1 MTIQAWTDM
10 SLLVGALELAGHG
23 RNVSAATE
31 CAELDTTNFASGGWS
46 EVIGG
51 NKTGK
56 VDLTLMQDRAV
67 GGLDELAWSYLGVA
81 DIPKSIVSNSA
92 DGSRAYLMRGISLG
106 YAPVDGAA
114 GDLAMTKISG
124 RNSTGGV
131 VRGRLLHPGSAS
143 RTSSS
148 TGTGRQLGA
157 VIATKS
163 LYAALH
169 VTAAAGTTPSLTVKV
184 QSDDNS
190 GFTSATDRITFT
202 AETDATTHYQW
213 GSVAGAITDDYWR
226 ISYTISGTN
235 PSFSFAVTAG
245 IL

>member
-1 MTIQAWTDM
+1 MTIQVWTDM
-10 SLLVGALELAGHG
+10 SILVGAVELRGLG
-23 RNVSAATE
+23 KNVTCATE
-31 CAELDTTNFASGGWS
+31 VVALDKTNYASDGWT

-51 NKTGK
+51 LKSGT
-56 VDLTLMQDRAV
+56 VDLELMQDRAA

-81 DIPKSIVSNSA
+81 GVPKSITSA
-92 DGSRAYLMRGISLG
+92 STDGAVAYLMNGITLG
-106 YAPVDGAA
+106 YSPADGEV
-114 GDLAMTKISG
+114 GQLAMTRISG
-124 RNSTGGV
+124 RNASSPV
-131 VRGRLLHPGSAS
+131 VRGRLLHPSTTA

-157 VIATKS
+157 VVSGKS

-169 VTAAAGTTPSLTVKV
+169 VVEVSGTTPSLTVKV

-202 AETDATTHYQW
+202 AATDETYEW
-213 GSVAGAITDDYWR
+213 SSVAGAITDDYWR
-226 ISYTISGTN
+226 ITYTISGTN
-235 PSFSFAVTAG
+235 PSFKFAVTAG